1 MEYFFEFD
9 KNIKILYL
17 YFQLLIISYPRIFRV
32 LIRVNPLLCQ
42 KRCMGSEYIQNIE
55 NY

>member
-9 KNIKILYL
+9 KYIKMSYL
-17 YFQLLIISYPRIFRV
+17 YFQLLIIPFPRIFRV
-32 LIRVNPLLCQ
+32 LISVNPLLCQ